1 MNERLLIMTNN
12 PNQFDSKEE
21 TNAIKRIYNERLNRT
36 RNLKSGEEL
45 KESAIAKYKL
55 LAKKD

>member
-12 PNQFDSKEE
+12 SNQFDSKEE

-36 RNLKSGEEL
+36 RNLKSCEEL
-45 KESAIAKYKL
+45 KESAIAKYKM
-55 LAKKD
+55 

>member
-1 MNERLLIMTNN
+1 MTNN

-21 TNAIKRIYNERLNRT
+21 TNTIKRIYNGRLNSK